1 MEAVVMVSEKALDDY
16 EVAARARVDRLQ
28 DELDRIA
35 QELSVA
41 RDALSHVEIT
51 RATLAAIAAFRPA
64 VTTVAA
70 AAGELSAPAGV
81 VAVDRSERVPV
92 WNPGLTGDVLP
103 AHYQPL
109 FELLVGAEAPVRCQ
123 QLAGGLGFDLV
134 PKKIEGIRS
143 KLKQLVDRGWAVEQ
157 APGLFAVRN

>member
-1 MEAVVMVSEKALDDY
+1 MVSEKALDDY

-28 DELDRIA
+28 DGLDRIA

-70 AAGELSAPAGV
+70 AVGELSAPAGV
-81 VAVDRSERVPV
+81 VAVDRSERVAV
-92 WNPGLTGDVLP
+92 WNPGLAGDVLP
-103 AHYQPL
+103 VHYQPL
-109 FELLVGAEAPVRCQ
+109 FELLVGVGAPVRCQ

-143 KLKQLVDRGWAVEQ
+143 KLKQLVDRGWVVER